1 MKKSIAIFCFVLL
14 LIALIIGKNNYSK
27 NLTKITSLQRQQIT
41 SISRE
46 LRKDDNMNKSK
57 VIFIF
62 LLYGIIHSI
71 GPGHGKSIVS
81 GIFLSEDKKFSQVA
95 VFSGIISYSQGLMAF
110 LMVKAFTLIGRNLL
124 PQNAFKTEEGLRLI
138 SAGMI
143 LIIGVYILYKK
154 IFSTH
159 THSNNSRSTLTTA
172 ILLGL
177 TPCFGT
183 VNMLLFLGAMGLY
196 QLQFIGAIAISSGMF
211 ITVASIGLITTSFKS
226 LGGNLGT
233 HSIKVLEIIGPLIM
247 IIYSFSVIETS
258 GTLQLF
264 FQ

>member
-1 MKKSIAIFCFVLL
+1 MKKILSIFCFALL
-14 LIALIIGKNNYSK
+14 LIVLVIGKNYYSK
-27 NLTKITSLQRQQIT
+27 NLGQIAQIQRQQIS

-46 LRKDDNMNKSK
+46 FRKDDQMNRGK

-62 LLYGIIHSI
+62 LLYGVIHSL

-81 GIFLSEDKKFSQVA
+81 GILLSEDKKVA
-95 VFSGIISYSQGLMAF
+95 QIGLFSGIISYSQGLTAF
-110 LMVKAFTLIGRNLL
+110 LMVKAFTLLGKNLM

-143 LIIGVYILYKK
+143 LIIGIYILYKK
-154 IFSTH
+154 VFSTH
-159 THSNNSRSTLTTA
+159 THSDNSKSSLTTA

-196 QLQFIGAIAISSGMF
+196 HLQFIGAVAISTGMF
-211 ITVASIGLITTSFKS
+211 ITVASIGLVTTTFKS
-226 LGGNLGT
+226 LGRSWGSS
-233 HSIKVLEIIGPLIM
+233 SIKVLEIIGPLIM
-247 IIYSFSVIETS
+247 IIYSFSIIKT
-258 GTLQLF
+258 GILN
-264 FQ
+264 

>member
-1 MKKSIAIFCFVLL
+1 MKKLLSIFCFVLL
-14 LIALIIGKNNYSK
+14 LMVLITGKNYYTK
-27 NLTKITSLQRQQIT
+27 NLGQISKIQRQQIS

-46 LRKDDNMNKSK
+46 FRKDDQMNKTK

-81 GIFLSEDKKFSQVA
+81 GILLSEDKKIA
-95 VFSGIISYSQGLMAF
+95 HIGIFSGIISYSQGLTAF
-110 LMVKAFTLIGRNLL
+110 LMVKAFTLLGKNLL

-143 LIIGVYILYKK
+143 LVIGVYILYKK
-154 IFSTH
+154 LFAKH
-159 THSNNSRSTLTTA
+159 THCGNSKSGLTTA

-196 QLQFIGAIAISSGMF
+196 HLQFIGAIAISTGMF
-211 ITVASIGLITTSFKS
+211 MTLVSIGLLTRSFKS
-226 LGGNLGT
+226 LGGNLGARP
-233 HSIKVLEIIGPLIM
+233 IKVLEIIGPLIM
-247 IIYSFSVIETS
+247 IMYSFSIIKSNVA
-258 GTLQLF
+258 LQTYF
-264 FQ
+264 H